1 VDSGEPATIPHDVA
15 YARTADAQASGRAPW
30 PAKAA
35 SANMRVRR
43 TSEVETTRSLG
54 KGREQPTPG
63 ARAPGLFAQGEEE
76 EEEEEEGGGG

>member
-1 VDSGEPATIPHDVA
+1 MDSGEPATIPHDVA

-43 TSEVETTRSLG
+43 TSEVDDAFVG
-54 KGREQPTPG
+54 KGTTSPG
-63 ARAPGLFAQGEEE
+63 SRGFSLRRRRR
-76 EEEEEEGGGG
+76 GG